1 MKNARKAW
9 DLGSDSLLP
18 PFFKDMS
25 ADINSNYYIVTAY
38 GGWSPCIEG
47 NTQHGLQPF
56 PGSVLPNCVGYTV
69 GRFNELMA
77 EGACTWLGSVAA
89 KEMLQ
94 LAISQGLSSGD
105 DPVVG
110 GVICWDSDV
119 DGHCAVIEEVVSP
132 DDVITSESG
141 WTYTSAPIV
150 RTQHRYRVG
159 GAWEFM
165 SGYTYQGII
174 YPPHA
179 VGDDLNGWYLLFHNG
194 GIW

>member
-18 PFFKDMS
+18 PLFKDMS

-47 NTQHGLQPF
+47 NTQYGLQPF

-69 GRFNELMA
+69 GRFNELMQ
-77 EGACTWLGSVAA
+77 EGACTWLGNTDA
-89 KEMLQ
+89 KYQLA
-94 LAISQGLSSGD
+94 LAISQGLSYGD

-110 GVICWDSDV
+110 GVICWDSAQ
-119 DGHCAVIEEVVSP
+119 DGHCAVIEEVVGP

-141 WTYTSAPIV
+141 WTYETAPIV

-159 GAWEFM
+159 GEWQFM

-174 YPPHA
+174 YPPHSVYQLPA
-179 VGDDLNGWYLLFHNG
+179 WLLASLDRRLY
-194 GIW
+194 